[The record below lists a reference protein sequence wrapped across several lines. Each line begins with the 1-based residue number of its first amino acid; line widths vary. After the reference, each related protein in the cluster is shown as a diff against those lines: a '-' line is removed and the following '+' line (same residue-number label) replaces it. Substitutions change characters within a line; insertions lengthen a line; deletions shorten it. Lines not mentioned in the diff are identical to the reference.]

1 MLSNFLNLIKDAVKL
16 LGGALIVWG
25 AVQLGLALKERD
37 PGQMAA
43 AFGWI
48 VGGAVVL
55 AAAAY
60 FGSLNLGSLSGL

>member
-1 MLSNFLNLIKDAVKL
+1 M
-16 LGGALIVWG
+16 
-25 AVQLGLALKERD
+25 QLGLALKERD